1 MKGPLRPHTM
11 QAGTPFTTS
20 AAPMFGTRPSRRVE
34 KSIRAG
40 EDCPVTIWPA
50 ARRARYALWRSA

>member
-11 QAGTPFTTS
+11 QTATPFTTS
-20 AAPMFGTRPSRRVE
+20 AAPTYGARRVGN
-34 KSIRAG
+34 SARPR

-50 ARRARYALWRSA
+50 SSRARYVAWRSA